1 MFYSLRALHLRRRRR
16 GNCDGGIMT
25 EPTVSPPAALPEVDG
40 PAAPTL
46 RPWASPKLIL
56 ASVADAELKH
66 TFPTEGYGTST
77 S

>member
-1 MFYSLRALHLRRRRR
+1 
-16 GNCDGGIMT
+16 MT
-25 EPTVSPPAALPEVDG
+25 EPTVSPPATLPEVDG
-40 PAAPTL
+40 PPAPTL